1 MSKIC
6 SYVWFILVIV
16 LLLFKKVLSED
27 SEILAV
33 TLRLHVSTHKR
44 GMGLSKIPI

>member
-16 LLLFKKVLSED
+16 LLLFNKVLSED

-33 TLRLHVSTHKR
+33 SPQTSCFNSQKRNGTL
-44 GMGLSKIPI
+44 